1 MSLNH
6 KEIQPMPET
15 ILSVKLSHK
24 FYSFSLPLPNLI
36 PLQSLPLV
44 KFNWKSV
51 DKGSQKKG
59 QSFVTK
65 NMRRKVLTT

>member
-51 DKGSQKKG
+51 D
-59 QSFVTK
+59 
-65 NMRRKVLTT
+65 